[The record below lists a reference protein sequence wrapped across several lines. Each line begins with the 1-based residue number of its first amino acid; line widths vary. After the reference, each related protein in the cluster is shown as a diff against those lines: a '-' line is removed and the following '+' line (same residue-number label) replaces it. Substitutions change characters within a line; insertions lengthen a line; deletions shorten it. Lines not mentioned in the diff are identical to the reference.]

1 MTSSQPTTRRAWC
14 TIWLALAISVLAG
27 TACRSPQKG
36 DSDKAAADAE
46 IVLAPMPINERGG
59 AQLWGDNCTRCH
71 NSRSPTEF
79 SDAQWEVIAHH
90 MRVRANLTAYEH
102 EKILQFLKSGN

>member
-1 MTSSQPTTRRAWC
+1 MTNLRMTKTRASC
-14 TIWLALAISVLAG
+14 AIWLALASSMLAG
-27 TACRSPQKG
+27 TACRSPQKA
-36 DSDKAAADAE
+36 DSGEPAADAE
-46 IVLAPMPINERGG
+46 IELAPMPISERGG

-71 NSRSPTEF
+71 NSRTPTEF

-102 EKILQFLKSGN
+102 EKILQFLQSGN